1 MLGIDELNVVDS
13 GASGGGGGGLGNIEP
28 NYGFEGQNDF
38 LDTLM
43 AAIESGD
50 WAGAGIL
57 LADKVN
63 SMVESV
69 DAYSWGQKLGT
80 ILQNGIVFGYSF
92 LTTFDWNGLG
102 AKLAG
107 FVNGLLDKVDG
118 AQLGAL
124 FAAKFTIAIRT
135 LGTFLANLDW
145 ATLGT
150 QLSSFAIGFLS
161 ALADSLQ
168 SVDWSAIGTGIAT
181 LLMNIDWAGVISAVF
196 EVIKAA
202 FPILL
207 PGLLAFIG
215 MHLVKMIGSSLLS
228 MLITSAGQS
237 ISTFFSTMLP
247 TVLSNL
253 GTWLTTI
260 ISSIGLWPIAIAG
273 LVVLFIAVVNQF
285 GDAIQA
291 KLQEVDAWLQG
302 IFTRDWSET
311 FGILGN
317 LLNAFF
323 SNVKNIW
330 DSIKL
335 VFDGIIDF
343 IRGVFTGDWERAW
356 KGVKEIFAGIFG
368 ALKAVALAPINAII
382 GILNGLIDS
391 INWVIE
397 KVNGI
402 SFTNPFTGN
411 TVGFNFPSIGKI
423 PYLAQGAVIPPNR
436 EFMAVL
442 GDQTSGRNLEAPE
455 DLIRQIVREESSGA
469 PMSLEVEQ
477 PIQLLLDGEVIYR
490 TVTRIKANRG
500 AAVSSKF
507 AEEY

>member
-1 MLGIDELNVVDS
+1 M
-13 GASGGGGGGLGNIEP
+13 
-28 NYGFEGQNDF
+28 
-38 LDTLM
+38 
-43 AAIESGD
+43 
-50 WAGAGIL
+50 
-57 LADKVN
+57 
-63 SMVESV
+63 
-69 DAYSWGQKLGT
+69 
-80 ILQNGIVFGYSF
+80 
-92 LTTFDWNGLG
+92 
-102 AKLAG
+102 
-107 FVNGLLDKVDG
+107 
-118 AQLGAL
+118 
-124 FAAKFTIAIRT
+124 
-135 LGTFLANLDW
+135 
-145 ATLGT
+145 
-150 QLSSFAIGFLS
+150 
-161 ALADSLQ
+161 
-168 SVDWSAIGTGIAT
+168 
-181 LLMNIDWAGVISAVF
+181 
-196 EVIKAA
+196 
-202 FPILL
+202 
-207 PGLLAFIG
+207 
-215 MHLVKMIGSSLLS
+215 
-228 MLITSAGQS
+228 
-237 ISTFFSTMLP
+237 
-247 TVLSNL
+247 
-253 GTWLTTI
+253 
-260 ISSIGLWPIAIAG
+260 
-273 LVVLFIAVVNQF
+273 LFIAVVNQF